1 MTLGTAVL
9 LLAAAVT
16 GIVLC
21 CRHLHDKRRIRNIC
35 IVLLSL
41 IALACMVYLGL
52 IAVFLWAIQSQ
63 PPAQ

>member
-9 LLAAAVT
+9 LLAAAIT

-63 PPAQ
+63 LLA

>member
-9 LLAAAVT
+9 LLAAAVA

-41 IALACMVYLGL
+41 IVLACMVYLGL
-52 IAVFLWAIQSQ
+52 IAFFLDAIQSQ
-63 PPAQ
+63 PPAE

>member
-9 LLAAAVT
+9 LLAAAIT

-21 CRHLHDKRRIRNIC
+21 CRHLHDKRKIRNIC

-41 IALACMVYLGL
+41 IVLACMVYLGL

-63 PPAQ
+63 PPAE